1 MQITVEKIFLRS
13 GIGAAMRGAGSEQA
27 RGLIGVPPAARRYF
41 RNLVNYLETLPLR
54 EYPYPNLNPRD
65 QKAGGN

>member
-1 MQITVEKIFLRS
+1 
-13 GIGAAMRGAGSEQA
+13 
-27 RGLIGVPPAARRYF
+27 
-41 RNLVNYLETLPLR
+41 LVNYLETLPLR